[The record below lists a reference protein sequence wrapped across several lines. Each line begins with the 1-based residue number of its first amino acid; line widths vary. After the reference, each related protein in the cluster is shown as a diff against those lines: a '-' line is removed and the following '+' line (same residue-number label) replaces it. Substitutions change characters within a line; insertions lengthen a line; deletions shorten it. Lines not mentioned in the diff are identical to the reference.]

1 MGNKQLDWDSD
12 YKDAIFVLATAIE
25 IVLRAGDMQM
35 KQFGKSFK
43 IDKKSAIDLV
53 TDVDLSVEKMFRNI
67 IQERFPGHGILSE
80 EFGERVAPGSLEA
93 GASSSSGCCWV
104 FDPIDG
110 TTNFAHGL
118 PFFCSSLSFEID
130 GRPVVAAIYEPVRRE
145 LFVAER
151 GKGAFL
157 NGAPLKVSESI
168 KLIDSLLCTG
178 FPYDVHTS
186 REELVELFGHF
197 LGRARAVRRL
207 GSAALDLCYVAA
219 GRLDGFWEQRLRAW
233 DISAGSLIVEESGGQ
248 VTDLQGETFNSRT
261 GDVVA
266 SNGCI
271 HQALIKTIQEF
282 VSKSEPV

>member
-1 MGNKQLDWDSD
+1 MGNKQLNWDSD

-67 IQERFPGHGILSE
+67 IQERFPEHGILSE
-80 EFGERVAPGSLEA
+80 EFGEQVAPGSLEA

-157 NGAPLKVSESI
+157 NGAPLKVSESAT
-168 KLIDSLLCTG
+168 LIDSLLCTG
-178 FPYDVHTS
+178 FPYDVHAS

-271 HQALIKTIQEF
+271 HEALIKTIQEF
-282 VSKSEPV
+282 VSKSEQV

>member
-1 MGNKQLDWDSD
+1 MGNEQLNRDCD
-12 YKDAIFVLATAIE
+12 YEDAVFVLATAIE

-43 IDKKSAIDLV
+43 IDKKSSIDLV
-53 TDVDLSVEKMFRNI
+53 TDVDLSVEKMFLDV
-67 IQERFPGHGILSE
+67 IQERFPEHGILSE
-80 EFGERVAPGSLEA
+80 EFGERVAPGSLESD
-93 GASSSSGCCWV
+93 ASSASGCCWV

-110 TTNFAHGL
+110 TTNFAHGV
-118 PFFCSSLSFEID
+118 PFFCSALSFEIN
-130 GRPVVAAIYEPVRRE
+130 GRPVVAAVYEPVRRE

-151 GKGAFL
+151 GKGARL
-157 NGAPLKVSESI
+157 NGVPLKVSQSTT
-168 KLIDSLLCTG
+168 LIDSLLCTG

-219 GRLDGFWEQRLRAW
+219 GRLDGFWEQSLHAW

-248 VTDLQGETFNSRT
+248 VTDLQGEDFNSRT
-261 GDVVA
+261 GNVVA
-266 SNGCI
+266 SNSRI
-271 HQALIKTIQEF
+271 HEALIKTIHEF
-282 VSKSEPV
+282 VSKSE

>member
-1 MGNKQLDWDSD
+1 MGNEQLARDCD
-12 YKDAIFVLATAIE
+12 YKNAVFVLATVIE

-43 IDKKSAIDLV
+43 IDKKSSIDLV
-53 TDVDLSVEKMFRNI
+53 TDVDLSVEKMFRDI
-67 IQERFPGHGILSE
+67 IQERFPEHGILSE
-80 EFGERVAPGSLEA
+80 EFGERIAPGASEL
-93 GASSSSGCCWV
+93 GASSASGCCWV

-130 GRPVVAAIYEPVRRE
+130 GRPEVAAVYEPIRKE

-151 GKGAFL
+151 GKGASL
-157 NGAPLKVSESI
+157 NGRPLKVSQSTT
-168 KLIDSLLCTG
+168 LIDSLLCTG

-186 REELVELFGHF
+186 REELVGLFGHF

-219 GRLDGFWEQRLRAW
+219 GRLAGFWEQRLRAW

-248 VTDLQGETFNSRT
+248 VTDLQGEVFSSRT
-261 GDVVA
+261 GNVVA
-266 SNGCI
+266 SNGRI
-271 HQALIKTIQEF
+271 HETLIKTIQEF
-282 VSKSEPV
+282 MSKSK